1 MKFCTTPKGTRVAYE
16 KETSEVSGLPPM
28 VLLHGFCEDHSV
40 WSPVKS
46 RLKSQSLLL
55 IDLPGFGASEL
66 PIKAEMAAYS
76 EAVKAVLDAEGIVL
90 CVLVGHSMGGYVALE
105 FATRCPEQLSG
116 LGLVHSHPFE
126 DTEDRKTARRRG
138 IETLQA
144 GKRDLYVTQ
153 LFPNLF
159 PASFLERNPDTLN
172 ELISNGKKQSPEGIA
187 AALQAMMTRRDQRQT
202 LSQAKYPV
210 LFLLGALDTL
220 VPPEPGMKA
229 ALLPAVVDLHL
240 LPEVAH
246 MAMYERPE
254 ETAAILNSFWDFC
267 EPKIVNPK
275 S

>member
-66 PIKAEMAAYS
+66 PIKADMAAYS
-76 EAVKAVLDAEGIVL
+76 EAVKAVLDAEGIAR
-90 CVLVGHSMGGYVALE
+90 CVLVGHSMGGYAALE
-105 FATRCPEQLSG
+105 FAARCPEQLSG

-187 AALQAMMTRRDQRQT
+187 AALQAMLTRRDQQQT

-267 EPKIVNPK
+267 ESRIVNPK